1 MNNSLCLGV
10 VSQRIIRAVATA
22 VLLYGYRHTVVWLPP
37 HCCMAIVTLL
47 DGYRQLLFP
56 IWLSNPLRPEKIG
69 SMVER
74 AGPSLMPFLLQQK
87 SPKRFQREKILRF
100 T

>member
-22 VLLYGYRHTVVWLPP
+22 VLLYGDRHTVVWRPP
-37 HCCMAIVTLL
+37 HSCMATATQLYG
-47 DGYRQLLFP
+47 DRQLFFP